1 MLAAMD
7 RIDGMHPTPD
17 QLARL
22 GATDDDGPVVMLNLV
37 KFRERSLDGDG
48 SGEDAYLHYS
58 RGTMPLI
65 KARGGTIIWSG
76 RQDQVAIGD
85 DAGDDWD
92 LAILV
97 SYPSR
102 AAFIDMMTS
111 DDYAAVNPHRL
122 NGLAKHVILATTTQ
136 YAKLKDA
143 GA

>member
-22 GATDDDGPVVMLNLV
+22 GAMDDDEPVVMLNLV

-48 SGEDAYLHYS
+48 SGEDAYLRYS
-58 RGTMPLI
+58 RDAMPLI

-92 LAILV
+92 LAVLV

-122 NGLAKHVILATTTQ
+122 NGLARHVILATTTQ

>member
-1 MLAAMD
+1 MIAAMNA
-7 RIDGMHPTPD
+7 IDAMHPTPE

-22 GATDDDGPVVMLNLV
+22 GAMDDDEPVVMLNLV
-37 KFRERSLDGDG
+37 KFRERSLDGGG
-48 SGEDAYLHYS
+48 SGEDAYLRYS

-92 LAILV
+92 LAVLV

-111 DDYAAVNPHRL
+111 DEYAAVNPHRL

-136 YAKLKDA
+136 YSKLKDA